1 MRRETSGQAAQQLN
15 RRMAVHERVI
25 SSETVWPSGA
35 NLTTMIPV
43 LTREQSRQL
52 DRDVIEGAGVPS
64 VILMENAGRGAAD
77 VILQQFPT
85 ARGLLVVCGNG
96 NNGGDGFV
104 VARRWLTMGRQVVV
118 CLFDAGE
125 KLSPEATVMLDAYR
139 AVGGC
144 VIGDEDE
151 TWGHALSQSDVI
163 VDALFGTG
171 LTRQLQGVH
180 AEMVHRINGAGK
192 PVVALDL
199 PSGLD
204 ADTGQV
210 LGECVRAT
218 LTVTFGC
225 AKRGCFTFGGAQL
238 SGRVCTV
245 DIGVPLPT
253 AGSGERLAFAITREY
268 VERTL
273 RGRPTVG
280 HKGQAGHVVVIG
292 GSMGTLGAA
301 RLAAH
306 GAFRAGAG
314 VVTVATHADAA
325 QALGSESWEVMV
337 RAVGPDFSRDLGDW
351 LGKATSVVFGPG
363 LGVSAITRDWLRN
376 VLTTFRGLVVL
387 DADGLTL
394 LSEMPAWRDRCVSQ
408 LVVTPHPGE
417 AARLLSSSPAAIEAD
432 RFQALD
438 ALTTCL
444 GATVV
449 LKGAPSL
456 VGDANASHIAPFGHS
471 CLSTAGAG
479 DVLAGIIGALG
490 TRLPAL
496 DAALVGTWLHA
507 TAGEQLGE
515 GRFAGR
521 GLLAR
526 EIADEVSV
534 VCASLAASR

>member
-1 MRRETSGQAAQQLN
+1 
-15 RRMAVHERVI
+15 
-25 SSETVWPSGA
+25 
-35 NLTTMIPV
+35 
-43 LTREQSRQL
+43 
-52 DRDVIEGAGVPS
+52 
-64 VILMENAGRGAAD
+64 
-77 VILQQFPT
+77 
-85 ARGLLVVCGNG
+85 
-96 NNGGDGFV
+96 
-104 VARRWLTMGRQVVV
+104 
-118 CLFDAGE
+118 
-125 KLSPEATVMLDAYR
+125 
-139 AVGGC
+139 
-144 VIGDEDE
+144 
-151 TWGHALSQSDVI
+151 
-163 VDALFGTG
+163 
-171 LTRQLQGVH
+171 
-180 AEMVHRINGAGK
+180 
-192 PVVALDL
+192 VVALDL

-253 AGSGERLAFAITREY
+253 PGSSERVAFAIARRS
-268 VERTL
+268 VERAL
-273 RGRPTVG
+273 RGGPPVG

-292 GSMGTLGAA
+292 GSTGTLGAA

-314 VVTVATHADAA
+314 VVTIVTHEDAA

-337 RAVGPDFSRDLGDW
+337 HAVGPDFSRDLAEW
-351 LGKATSVVFGPG
+351 LSKATSVVFGPG
-363 LGVSAITRDWLRN
+363 LGVSSVTRDWLSS
-376 VLTTFRGLVVL
+376 VLTTFRGLVVI

-394 LSEMPAWRDRCVSQ
+394 LSEMPALRERCVSQ
-408 LVVTPHPGE
+408 LVLTPHPGE

-438 ALTTCL
+438 ALTTQT
-444 GATVV
+444 GATVI

-456 VGDANASHIAPFGHS
+456 VGDANALFIAPLGHA

-479 DVLAGIIGALG
+479 DVLSGIVGALG

-496 DAALVGTWLHA
+496 DAAVVGAWLHA

-515 GRFAGR
+515 KRFAGR

-534 VCASLAASR
+534 LCASLAASR